1 MKKILL
7 LSISLILCHGIY
19 AQVIFKKSFAVSQV
33 KHVVISNISGPIS
46 VTKSNSKEISI
57 KVTKN
62 GKDLDPNVSL
72 DLIEKDNAVIVYLR
86 TPCTKPK
93 SEINY
98 SVDGSNIFGNWESNC
113 NWNSTSQD
121 AFSLLEF
128 EVSIP
133 ENVDIYAQTILNGDI
148 EIKGATGDVY
158 AQNVNGAIHLEG
170 IMSLIKASTVNGDID
185 IEFVKTPLRS
195 AEISTINGEVN
206 IKTIANADFNATFKS
221 FQGDLYTDHKTVE
234 VQPLKTA
241 KEKGKNGFKL
251 TMSEVKSLT
260 IGKGG
265 PVIAVETFNGDAY
278 LIKK

>member
-7 LSISLILCHGIY
+7 LSIALILSQGIY
-19 AQVIFKKSFAVSQV
+19 AQVIFDKIFAGGGVKLVVVS
-33 KHVVISNISGPIS
+33 NFSGPIS
-46 VTKSNSKEISI
+46 VKKSTSREITI
-57 KVTKN
+57 KVTKK
-62 GKDLDPNVSL
+62 GKDLDPNISL
-72 DLIEKDNAVIVYLR
+72 DLIEKDNTVIVYLK

-93 SEINY
+93 NEINF
-98 SVDGSNIFGNWESNC
+98 SIDDSNIFEYCQSECSWHNASE
-113 NWNSTSQD
+113 D

-170 IMSLIKASTVNGDID
+170 IKSLIKASTVNGDID

-195 AEISTINGEVN
+195 AEISTINGQVN
-206 IKTIANADFNATFKS
+206 IKTIATANYNATFKS
-221 FQGDLYTDHKTVE
+221 FQGDLYTDHKIVE
-234 VQPLKTA
+234 VQPLKTV
-241 KEKGKNGFKL
+241 KENGKNGFKL
-251 TMSEVKSLT
+251 TLSEVKSLT

-265 PVIAVETFNGDAY
+265 PLIAVETFNGNAY